1 MCCSLSSFLSLSLF
15 FSFIMLCCQPR
26 RQSKCLS
33 TLRDLAIV
41 MVESC
46 RCCLGSRSGLVKLLA
61 AHPFNC
67 PSVRPSVL
75 TSIYSARLSVSLSD
89 ENWNWQKFVTFC
101 PHIKFSSP
109 QLPSPERGAGAVEHS
124 LLRNSAPAP
133 ATPSPTPSS
142 PTSSASAWFFLFLF
156 SAALFVLFYCCCCCC
171 WSLLQFICML
181 KYVAFSLFSFLPCSS
196 LIFFYFFHF
205 FYFFFGSVCFFFA
218 FLIWVNSARQMNF
231 LRFAF
236 VEENECDI
244 EWDWDMYVMRD
255 VFDGVRCGQWNN

>member
-1 MCCSLSSFLSLSLF
+1 MAFFWLVFWLFNLAFFLQFAFLFYYYFLLFCAVLSPLFSLSPLF

-46 RCCLGSRSGLVKLLA
+46 RCCCLGSRSGLVKLLA

-67 PSVRPSVL
+67 PSVRPPLYLFRPFVCQFVWRKLKL
-75 TSIYSARLSVSLSD
+75 TKICYILPAHKV
-89 ENWNWQKFVTFC
+89 
-101 PHIKFSSP
+101 
-109 QLPSPERGAGAVEHS
+109 QLPPALVQGAGAVEHS
-124 LLRNSAPAP
+124 LLRNSAPA
-133 ATPSPTPSS
+133 TPSSPTPSS

-181 KYVAFSLFSFLPCSS
+181 KYVAFSLSSF
-196 LIFFYFFHF
+196 
-205 FYFFFGSVCFFFA
+205 
-218 FLIWVNSARQMNF
+218 FLAV
-231 LRFAF
+231 L
-236 VEENECDI
+236 
-244 EWDWDMYVMRD
+244 
-255 VFDGVRCGQWNN
+255 